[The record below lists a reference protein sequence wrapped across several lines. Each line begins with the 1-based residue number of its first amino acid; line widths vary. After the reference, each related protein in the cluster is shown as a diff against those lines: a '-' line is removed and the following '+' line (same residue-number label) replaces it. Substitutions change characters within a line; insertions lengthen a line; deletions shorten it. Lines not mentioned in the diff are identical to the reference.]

1 MTPEEFTALLDT
13 YGADLTRW
21 PHAHRQSA
29 HRLLEASEWARDAF
43 AEAQMLDAMLREPEP
58 ELTSARRQSLTDSIL
73 DNLPDE
79 PAAQRA
85 VHEPNAAPK
94 RQIAGV
100 AAAVLRPLTPLW
112 IGCLSFGMIVGVI
125 LTLGQSPAPTVH
137 AVESGWVE
145 TWAIYGGL

>member
-79 PAAQRA
+79 PVTQRA
-85 VHEPNAAPK
+85 VPEPSAVLK
-94 RQIAGV
+94 REAGGV

-125 LTLGQSPAPTVH
+125 LTLGLPH
-137 AVESGWVE
+137 ASTAHVVASGWVE
-145 TWAIYGGL
+145 AWAIYGGL